1 MDKSV
6 DVTVQCQCILHLH
19 YTFSLRLA
27 WQRMNRISLSV
38 FMIYRAKRAC
48 HSNLLHVVLTRNTV
62 SVLRCICCTV
72 HLQVRAE
79 ASVQRWN
86 LSDTEIQASLTVEQT
101 PVQAIHY
108 RVYDRSPFI
117 TSED

>member
-48 HSNLLHVVLTRNTV
+48 HSNVLHVVLTRTTV
-62 SVLRCICCTV
+62 SVLRCTV

-86 LSDTEIQASLTVEQT
+86 VSDTEI
-101 PVQAIHY
+101 
-108 RVYDRSPFI
+108 
-117 TSED
+117 

>member
-27 WQRMNRISLSV
+27 WQRMNRISLRV
-38 FMIYRAKRAC
+38 FMMYMYRAKRAC
-48 HSNLLHVVLTRNTV
+48 HSNVLHVVLTRTTV
-62 SVLRCICCTV
+62 SVLRCTV

-86 LSDTEIQASLTVEQT
+86 VSDTEI
-101 PVQAIHY
+101 
-108 RVYDRSPFI
+108 
-117 TSED
+117 